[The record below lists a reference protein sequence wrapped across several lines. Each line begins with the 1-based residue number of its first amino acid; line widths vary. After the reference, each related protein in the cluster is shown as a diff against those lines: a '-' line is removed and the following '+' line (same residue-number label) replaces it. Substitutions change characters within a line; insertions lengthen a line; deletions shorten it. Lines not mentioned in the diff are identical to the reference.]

1 MQTDAELID
10 AVRGGDQ
17 TAYAELVRRYE
28 RAAWS
33 RAWSVLRDYHAAQD
47 ATQNAF
53 VEAFQQLRQLRSP
66 EHFGAWLMQITQR
79 QALRI
84 ARRAGRT
91 TRLEN
96 EVEVEV
102 EAVDASN
109 LRADEWEELVAAV
122 GGLPDQERV
131 VVALRYLE
139 GHCVAEIARL
149 TGRPVG
155 TVTKQLSRAVE
166 RLKSILREV
175 NT

>member
-10 AVRGGDQ
+10 AVRGRDHA
-17 TAYAELVRRYE
+17 AYAELVRRYE

-33 RAWSVLRDYHAAQD
+33 RAWNVLRDYHAAQD

-53 VEAFQQLRQLRSP
+53 VEAFQQLRQLRRP

-79 QALRI
+79 QALGI

-91 TRLEN
+91 TRLEH
-96 EVEVEV
+96 EVEVQ
-102 EAVDASN
+102 AADSSN
-109 LRADEWEELVAAV
+109 PRADEWEELVAAV

-175 NT
+175 ST